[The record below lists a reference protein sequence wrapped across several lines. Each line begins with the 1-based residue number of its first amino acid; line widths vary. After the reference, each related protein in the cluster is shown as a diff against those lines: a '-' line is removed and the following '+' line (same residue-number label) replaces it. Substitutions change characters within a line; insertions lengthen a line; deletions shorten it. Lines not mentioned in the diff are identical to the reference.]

1 MTTIETTSATT
12 SDTTSAPAPISTD
25 EAPAVPMIDL
35 YRDVHKGIRAE
46 LFGVTLQAG
55 SLDPS
60 DRIAR
65 LAFADR
71 VGTLV
76 GLLESHAAHEDE
88 WIQPVIETYL
98 PSAASRI
105 DSDHAAFDTRT
116 ADIHEMARAA
126 AQASGEP
133 ARTIGH
139 EVYLE
144 LASFTSAYLS
154 HQDLEERVV
163 MPTLA
168 ASLTPQAVLE
178 IHERIVGHI
187 PPAEMAEYLAI
198 MIPAMN
204 LDDRTELLGG
214 MRAGAPA
221 EVFIGVWGLVGSLLT
236 PAEVAAIGARLGLP
250 A

>member
-1 MTTIETTSATT
+1 MTTFDTTETTETT
-12 SDTTSAPAPISTD
+12 
-25 EAPAVPMIDL
+25 EAPVPADAQIPRIDL
-35 YRDVHKGIRAE
+35 YRDVHKGVRAE

-60 DRIAR
+60 DRTAR

-71 VGTLV
+71 VGALV
-76 GLLESHAAHEDE
+76 RLLETHAAHEDD

-105 DSDHAAFDTRT
+105 ASDHAAFDTRT

-168 ASLTPQAVLE
+168 ANLTPLAVLE
-178 IHERIVGHI
+178 INESIVSHI

-204 LDDRTELLGG
+204 VDDRTELLGG

-221 EVFIGVWGLVGSLLT
+221 EVFAGIWGLVGSVLT
-236 PAEVAAIGARLGLP
+236 SADLAAVATRLGITV
-250 A
+250 